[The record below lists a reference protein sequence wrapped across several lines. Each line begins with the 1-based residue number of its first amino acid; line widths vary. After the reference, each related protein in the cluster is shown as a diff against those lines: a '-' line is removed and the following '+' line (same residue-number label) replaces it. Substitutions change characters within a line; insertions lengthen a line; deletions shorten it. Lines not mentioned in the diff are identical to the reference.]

1 MIKAYTALVFSLLIS
16 GLVYAQSEILTYSSI
31 YVDGELD
38 KSVSN
43 IQSFLIH
50 GSDTITLVDGKALA
64 TLGMQENRKRCL
76 TLFYRGDKFPFGK
89 VRPILFKDR
98 VDFHLFTPESEEYSK
113 DYGEWPGG
121 NVRFVY
127 FYTTTVNLSL
137 EEIDKGASEG
147 VLYSVLESKHKKLKK
162 R

>member
-1 MIKAYTALVFSLLIS
+1 MIKVYAALVISLLVS
-16 GLVYAQSEILTYSSI
+16 DLAYAQSEMLTYSSM

-38 KSVSN
+38 KPVSS
-43 IQSFLIH
+43 IQPYLIY
-50 GSDTITLVDGKALA
+50 GSDTITLADGKALGVLS
-64 TLGMQENRKRCL
+64 TQENRKRCL
-76 TLFYRGDKFPFGK
+76 TLFYKGNKFPFGK
-89 VRPILFKDR
+89 IRPILFKDR
-98 VDFHLFTPESEEYSK
+98 VDFHLFTPKSDEYSK
-113 DYGEWPGG
+113 DYSEWPGDKI
-121 NVRFVY
+121 RFVY